1 MTDVLEH
8 PPPATVPAA
17 PAARAMAAIV
27 LTVVFELPFQP
38 RRGWIPLRQAMSAR
52 LLDGYTTAT
61 QMEARCVRFA
71 RPMKAG
77 G

>member
-17 PAARAMAAIV
+17 HAARAMTAIE

-52 LLDGYTTAT
+52 LHRWRRDACDSPG
-61 QMEARCVRFA
+61 R
-71 RPMKAG
+71 
-77 G
+77 

>member
-52 LLDGYTTAT
+52 LHRWRRDACDSPG
-61 QMEARCVRFA
+61 R
-71 RPMKAG
+71 
-77 G
+77 